1 MYSESRKMQLFATW
15 VMVVCLTALAIETK
29 SVSNWIVM
37 ACLAVVPPLVAGQF
51 WRIPAR
57 TISESIRDA
66 RR

>member
-15 VMVVCLTALAIETK
+15 MLVVCLTALAIETK
-29 SVSNWIVM
+29 SVANWIVM
-37 ACLAVVPPLVAGQF
+37 ACLAVVPPLVAGKF
-51 WRIPAR
+51 WRTPAR